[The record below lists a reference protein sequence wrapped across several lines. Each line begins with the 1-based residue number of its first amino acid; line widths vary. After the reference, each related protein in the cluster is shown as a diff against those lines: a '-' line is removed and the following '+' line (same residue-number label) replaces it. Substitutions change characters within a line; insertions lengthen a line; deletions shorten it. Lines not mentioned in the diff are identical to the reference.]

1 MENSKTLV
9 YSLKIRIIFND
20 FLAAWSY
27 LGASKFILGGRIDIE
42 SV

>member
-9 YSLKIRIIFND
+9 YLLKIRIFSIIFS
-20 FLAAWSY
+20 AWSY